1 MLMTPCLA
9 KLVCLLYVFGE
20 DQQPDTPLQALHAI
34 PFSYIFLHPS
44 GRAAPRSTVPNP
56 SLILMTPE
64 ADLKSQNTR
73 QLNSRKSQCCFFNAQ
88 SVAFSDLTPVPPP
101 FPPNGR
107 LVFFTSLTKQVFSVE
122 LVMLYRFQNA
132 LLFKVSITPL
142 IDLLQL

>member
-9 KLVCLLYVFGE
+9 KLVCLLYAFGE

-107 LVFFTSLTKQVFSVE
+107 LVFFHIVIGFFFSLTCH
-122 LVMLYRFQNA
+122 
-132 LLFKVSITPL
+132 L
-142 IDLLQL
+142 IHILECFAV